1 MRINNSNWG
10 DKKEM
15 VIYQFCAEVT
25 LDLILMTIENY
36 LKVQV

>member
-15 VIYQFCAEVT
+15 LFYQICAKVT
-25 LDLILMTIENY
+25 FDLFL
-36 LKVQV
+36 